1 MSKDVSIFGISRF
14 RPLRCRVVYKYPY
27 NLYEFLTIPS

>member
-1 MSKDVSIFGISRF
+1 MSKDVSIFGIS